1 MYAHQYVSWPDG
13 WNSGDTIHQGAY
25 AVPEKYPYL
34 TLKKKKLGGEEGS
47 QKLKI
52 LKESV
57 MLSHQLSKEVGVGD
71 S

>member
-1 MYAHQYVSWPDG
+1 MPISMCPDQMAEIQV
-13 WNSGDTIHQGAY
+13 THQGTC

-34 TLKKKKLGGEEGS
+34 TLKKNFGGGGGS

-52 LKESV
+52 LK
-57 MLSHQLSKEVGVGD
+57 LSHQLSKEVGVGD